1 MRLECSFGR
10 WRTLPVLFEPS
21 DLVGGQMLDGVD
33 SEAFMAIAAD
43 LMKRAEMFENRA
55 VAASDPISRQ
65 HYREMAAHYRTL
77 AVEHLAAQPEK
88 AST

>member
-1 MRLECSFGR
+1 
-10 WRTLPVLFEPS
+10 
-21 DLVGGQMLDGVD
+21 
-33 SEAFMAIAAD
+33 MAIAAD
-43 LMKRAEMFENRA
+43 LLKRAEMFENRA
-55 VAASDPISRQ
+55 VSASDPISRQ